1 MGDPQN
7 MREFEFQGLVQPLG
21 SPISLRDR
29 TWETEGMANI
39 LQSAQLWQ
47 CGVLSRV

>member
-7 MREFEFQGLVQPLG
+7 MCEFELHGLVQPLG

-29 TWETEGMANI
+29 TQETEGMTNI

-47 CGVLSRV
+47 CGVLSHV